1 MKFSKIYIA
10 AIAMAMTM
18 VSCEKDGDTIY
29 VDKADGAVL
38 ETTATDIAL
47 DATTLDALAMTL
59 YWTPNGDITLSDPEV
74 SAPENA
80 MSNTIQFSTDEA
92 FTAPVDDNLTKGA
105 FYRQYSHRDLNG
117 LVSRLG
123 LEAGVEAPVFI
134 RVKSYLAAN
143 IEPFYSETLK
153 LNITPYYIDMSTAD
167 MLDAGQKDTGVKF
180 FSPENNGIYHTFIC
194 ASPWYNFYLREA
206 NGTLWGNDGVTGT
219 AFVLGNSSTGNDFW
233 NCWFPDDEG
242 CAYTTVDTKA
252 NEWSAAYVRN
262 VTLGGD
268 ITGEMEYGG
277 KTNVWTFTYNAPAAG
292 TLNVTLS
299 SKCDVYNA
307 STGTDHGAGT
317 AKNMAFGIVDGK
329 IRFGETG
336 SAISLDIPAAGENT
350 IVLDLNDITA
360 ITLATGEA
368 PAPVEDAAPMLYLP
382 GATDP
387 WDFETYIRLYDEAN
401 LGYAGVNYFKS
412 PWGFQLAVEKDNWTD
427 IYTMVAGGTA
437 FEGKL
442 EAKGKN
448 NIPAAGEGIYF
459 LKVSLSGLWYNAE
472 AVTSVSYTGVNDN
485 WDLHPM
491 TQSADN
497 PCVFT
502 AEYVKTADSQ
512 WGAQIIINDNWDLK
526 FGSDKNKA
534 DADENG
540 FKEMIFY
547 NGENLHGDNDFAD
560 GETVVL
566 TVDFAKAIYKF
577 SKK

>member
-74 SAPENA
+74 LAPENA

-105 FYRQYSHRDLNG
+105 FYRQYTHRDLNG

-123 LEAGVEAPVFI
+123 LDAGVEAPVFI

-180 FSPENNGIYHTFIC
+180 FSPENDGIYHAFIC

-252 NEWSAAYVRN
+252 NEWSATYVRN

-277 KTNVWTFTYNAPAAG
+277 KTNVWTMTYNAPAAG

-299 SKCDVYNA
+299 SKCDVYGV
-307 STGTDHGAGT
+307 STGTDRGAGV
-317 AKNMAFGIVDGK
+317 AKDMAFGITDGK
-329 IRFGETG
+329 ISFGETG
-336 SAISLDIPAAGENT
+336 TAITLDIPAAGENT
-350 IVLDLNDITA
+350 IVLDLNDIA
-360 ITLATGEA
+360 NITFGTGEA
-368 PAPVEDAAPMLYLP
+368 PEPVEEAAPVLYMP

-387 WDFETYIRLYDEAN
+387 WDFETFIRLYDEAN
-401 LGYAGVNYFKS
+401 LAYAGVNYFKS
-412 PWGFQLAVEKDNWTD
+412 EWGFQLAVEKDNWSD

-442 EAKGKN
+442 EPKGKE
-448 NIPAAGEGIYF
+448 NIAAAGEGLYF
-459 LKVSLSGLWYNAE
+459 FNASLSGLWYNAK
-472 AVTSVSYTGVNDN
+472 AVTSVSFTGVNNDWN
-485 WDLHPM
+485 LHPM

-502 AEYVKTADSQ
+502 GEFVKTCNSD
-512 WGAQIIINDNWDLK
+512 WGAQVVINDWEFK
-526 FGSDKNKA
+526 FGSNA
-534 DADENG
+534 NTEPDENG
-540 FKEMIFY
+540 YKEMIY
-547 NGENLHGDNDFAD
+547 NHNESGNLQGDNDFAD
-560 GETVVL
+560 GDTVVL